1 MRNWNASSMHPRKT
15 TCRFEQA
22 DDGEVMQMAKGRL
35 VSTSF
40 WTDSKIVDDFL
51 PEDKYLYLYCL
62 TNPHTKLCGCY
73 EVSVK
78 QISDE
83 TG

>member
-1 MRNWNASSMHPRKT
+1 
-15 TCRFEQA
+15 
-22 DDGEVMQMAKGRL
+22 MAKGRL

-62 TNPHTKLCGCY
+62 TNPHTNLCGCY

-78 QISDE
+78 QIAVQRKNQRAADPPLVAL
-83 TG
+83 